1 MVIQIK
7 INPELIEWVCRQTG
21 MDFAEAEEFVK
32 HFVGML
38 YFTGAFFETI
48 ENEPAPASSATVNPM
63 SDLKEKNEQRP
74 E

>member
-7 INPELIEWVCRQTG
+7 IKPELIEWVCQQTG
-21 MDFAEAEEFVK
+21 MDSAEAEEFVR
-32 HFVGML
+32 HFAGML
-38 YFTGAFFETI
+38 YLTGAFESI
-48 ENEPAPASSATVNPM
+48 ENEPAPASSATVNLM

>member
-38 YFTGAFFETI
+38 YLTGAFFETI
-48 ENEPAPASSATVNPM
+48 ENEPAPASSAGERGASPAVPARG
-63 SDLKEKNEQRP
+63 EK
-74 E
+74 